1 VSSTGQAGPRDP
13 MATRERSAAGR
24 KRLKIPTIVY
34 SIALLLVTGV
44 VFWIGNRN
52 FLTAYNLNTIFSYA
66 VLLLLVGLGQMCAI
80 LVGGIDLSVGGIMS
94 FVSVVFV
101 TTIGHIGYWAYPLG
115 ILIGVGVGYINGNI
129 LTRIRIPSFIA
140 TLGVGGILMSL
151 AMLVAPVPVNV
162 PTVSWKLLDIFNGS
176 ILKVSNVLSIGLLV
190 LLVFTVILRFRPAGR
205 QMYYVGSNIKMS
217 WMSGINI
224 MKTRNV
230 AFMLSGFGAAMAGI
244 LVSAVQLGCNPAL
257 GAPYVLNSVAAV
269 VVGGTALTGGIGG
282 PLNTLFGALTVSVL
296 QNGMTVVGVDQYFQQ
311 SILGLMIIVSVT
323 LTFDRSKVTVIK

>member
-1 VSSTGQAGPRDP
+1 VSSNGEESRQAQPG
-13 MATRERSAAGR
+13 TRQRSAAGR
-24 KRLKIPTIVY
+24 KGFRIPTVLY
-34 SIALLLVTGV
+34 SVALLLVTGV
-44 VFWIGNRN
+44 VFWIGNPN
-52 FLTAYNLNTIFSYA
+52 FLTAYNLNTIFSYT
-66 VLLLLVGLGQMCAI
+66 VLLLMVGLGQMCAI

-101 TTIGHIGYWAYPLG
+101 TLIGRIGYWAYPLG
-115 ILIGVGVGYINGNI
+115 ILIGIGVGYINGNI

-140 TLGVGGILMSL
+140 TLGIGGVLMSL

-162 PTVSWKLLDIFNGS
+162 PTASWKLLEIFNGS
-176 ILKVSNVLSIGLLV
+176 VLKVSNVLTIGLAT
-190 LLVFTVILRFRPAGR
+190 LLVFIVLLRFRPAGR

-224 MKTRNV
+224 VRTRNI
-230 AFMLSGFGAAMAGI
+230 AFMMSGFGAAMAGI
-244 LVSAVQLGCNPAL
+244 LVSAVQLGCNPAM
-257 GAPYVLNSVAAV
+257 GAPYVTNSIAAV

-311 SILGLMIIVSVT
+311 SILGIMIIVSVT

>member
-1 VSSTGQAGPRDP
+1 VSLTGQANPHDP
-13 MATRERSAAGR
+13 SAARERSAVGR

-34 SIALLLVTGV
+34 SITLLLVTGL
-44 VFWIGNRN
+44 VFWLGNRN

-115 ILIGVGVGYINGNI
+115 ILIGVAIGYVNGNI

-140 TLGVGGILMSL
+140 TLGIGGILMSL

-176 ILKVSNVLSIGLLV
+176 ILKVSNVLTIGLLTM
-190 LLVFTVILRFRPAGR
+190 LVFVVILRFRQSGR

-224 MKTRNV
+224 VKTRNV

>member
-1 VSSTGQAGPRDP
+1 MSSTGQAGPR
-13 MATRERSAAGR
+13 ERAAVR
-24 KRLKIPTIVY
+24 KKGPRVPTMVY
-34 SIALLLVTGV
+34 SISLLLVISV
-44 VFWIGNRN
+44 LFWLGNPN
-52 FLTAYNLNTIFSYA
+52 FLTAYNLNTILSYA

-101 TTIGHIGYWAYPLG
+101 TSIGRIGYWAYPLG
-115 ILIGVGVGYINGNI
+115 ALIGIGVGYVNGNI

-140 TLGVGGILMSL
+140 TLGIGGVLMSL

-162 PTVSWKLLDIFNGS
+162 PTASWKLLDVFNGS
-176 ILKVSNVLSIGLLV
+176 ILKISNVLVIGLLT
-190 LLVFTVILRFRPAGR
+190 LLLFVVILRFRAVGR
-205 QMYYVGSNIKMS
+205 NMYYVGSNIKMS
-217 WMSGINI
+217 WMSGIGI
-224 MKTRNV
+224 VKTRNV

-244 LVSAVQLGCNPAL
+244 LVSAVQFGCNPYV

-311 SILGLMIIVSVT
+311 GILGIMIIASVT